1 MVDTLAPDDEGLSAL
16 PDPFDGSYE
25 PSDPEGPDYAQR
37 ATITTLA
44 LGELM
49 VETVGRP
56 LR

>member
-1 MVDTLAPDDEGLSAL
+1 MVDTPAPDNEGLNAL
-16 PDPFDGSYE
+16 PDPFDGTYE
-25 PSDPEGPDYAQR
+25 PRDPEGPDYDLR